1 MSSLQIWLSIVGGMI
16 LVVLVAYNAWT
27 SRQNQPKQAEPLI
40 TPEELDA
47 LTQSETSIDGS
58 TPSPTDALGAYSQIA
73 HEFPQPNQRGQLDPL
88 IDVMASMEL
97 ETPVSGEAALA
108 ALPPVRRVGSKLFI
122 VEGLN
127 ADTGEWENL
136 QAGLFYSAFQ
146 AGIQVAN
153 RQGPLN
159 DIEFSE
165 FVVKAQTYADAFG
178 VTPELPDMSEAIA
191 HARELD
197 QFAASHDAQ
206 LSFTIASRKT
216 AWSPGY
222 VQQQAARIGF
232 VPGVIPGRMVIAAST
247 PGLPP
252 VLVLS
257 FDARA
262 AMAEDPN
269 QSALRSI
276 SLGLDVPQVAPSEQ
290 AFARLCESA
299 QALAQAMDGQITD
312 DNGQVLSNA
321 AIQIIDND
329 LRNLYQA
336 LAARDLAAGSL
347 QARRLFS

>member
-1 MSSLQIWLSIVGGMI
+1 MSSLQIWLAMVGGVI

-47 LTQSETSIDGS
+47 LTQSETSIDGLPPL
-58 TPSPTDALGAYSQIA
+58 PSDALGAYSQMA
-73 HEFPQPNQRGQLDPL
+73 HEFPQPNPRGQLDPL

-165 FVVKAQTYADAFG
+165 FVMKAQTYADAFG

-247 PGLPP
+247 SGLPP

-269 QSALRSI
+269 QSALRNI

-312 DNGQVLSNA
+312 DNGQVLSEA

-329 LRNLYQA
+329 LKNLYQA

>member
-1 MSSLQIWLSIVGGMI
+1 MWLAIVGGVI

-47 LTQSETSIDGS
+47 LTNNQLPSEGAEGLNNSLSDDFTDMAHAL
-58 TPSPTDALGAYSQIA
+58 PT
-73 HEFPQPNQRGQLDPL
+73 PNQRGQLDPL
-88 IDVMASMEL
+88 IDVIASMEL
-97 ETPVSGEAALA
+97 DTPVSGEAALA
-108 ALPPVRRVGSKLFI
+108 ALPPVRRVGSKLFM

-153 RQGPLN
+153 RQGALN

-165 FVVKAQTYADAFG
+165 FVVKAQTYADVFG
-178 VTPELPDMSEAIA
+178 AIPELPDMTEAIA

-197 QFAASHDAQ
+197 HFAASHDAQ
-206 LSFTIASRKT
+206 LSFTIASRKA

-222 VQQQAARIGF
+222 VQQQAARMGF
-232 VPGVIPGRMVIAAST
+232 VPGVIPGRMVIAAAS

-269 QSALRSI
+269 QSALRSVSI
-276 SLGLDVPQVAPSEQ
+276 SLDVPQVAPSEQ
-290 AFARLCESA
+290 AFARLCETA

-312 DNGQVLSNA
+312 DNGQVLTQA
-321 AIQIIDND
+321 GIQIIDND
-329 LRNLYQA
+329 LKSLYQA
-336 LAARDLAAGSL
+336 LADRDLAAGSL

>member
-1 MSSLQIWLSIVGGMI
+1 MSSLQMWLAIVGGLI

-40 TPEELDA
+40 TAEELDA
-47 LTQSETSIDGS
+47 LTNSEATIDGVLAL
-58 TPSPTDALGAYSQIA
+58 PADAVGGYSQMA

-97 ETPVSGEAALA
+97 EAPVSGEAALA

-136 QAGLFYSAFQ
+136 QTGLFYSAFQ
-146 AGIQVAN
+146 VGIQVAN

-165 FVVKAQTYADAFG
+165 FVVKAQTYADGFG

-247 PGLPP
+247 SGLPP

-312 DNGQVLSNA
+312 DNGQVLSEA

-329 LRNLYQA
+329 LKNLYQA